1 MNTLYD
7 MLTNLTLTYVQ
18 LFTLQLG
25 AFESA
30 FLLDR

>member
-1 MNTLYD
+1 MDYC
-7 MLTNLTLTYVQ
+7 MFTNLTLTYVQ
-18 LFTLQLG
+18 LVTLQLG